1 MDIIDLLKLKLKQD
15 LIDDLSEY
23 HIENLEEQIDNK
35 LSGDIFTHGIFKNT
49 ISKKEK
55 TIDISDSE
63 RCCARIMG
71 ERYSD
76 ERCPYHKVKDD
87 YCRVHL
93 KRIDNYGYLAFKRY
107 DEPRPSINEK
117 GNKIAWRDDS
127 AIDDISTVIKYQN
140 MKLCK
145 FIK

>member
-1 MDIIDLLKLKLKQD
+1 MDLIDLLKLKLKND
-15 LIDDLSEY
+15 LLKELSEFK
-23 HIENLEEQIDNK
+23 IDNLEEIIDNK
-35 LSGDIFTHGIFKNT
+35 ITDDLFTTKKKRKQNDILNK
-49 ISKKEK
+49 
-55 TIDISDSE
+55 D

-93 KRIDNYGYLAFKRY
+93 KRLDKYGYLAFKRF
-107 DEPRPSINEK
+107 DEPRPVINEK

-127 AIDDISTVIKYQN
+127 ALDDIDTILRYQT
-140 MKLCK
+140 MKLQK
-145 FIK
+145 LINK